1 MSRCPSWRVTRRGGH
16 GEFAA
21 KGERGGEACEL
32 LSDHDRLGRW
42 CLGVPH
48 PTEEASCAATRL
60 PARSSG
66 VQVGSRRA
74 GRRQSTLAMKRTM
87 TGLGASLSL

>member
-1 MSRCPSWRVTRRGGH
+1 MVSFRK
-16 GEFAA
+16 E
-21 KGERGGEACEL
+21 GERGGEACEL

-48 PTEEASCAATRL
+48 PTEEASCAATVFQQG
-60 PARSSG
+60 SSG

-74 GRRQSTLAMKRTM
+74 GRRQSTLAMKRTT